1 MIPSTYGHFLK
12 SGKVSILK
20 RFPNAVAYFF
30 PSNFL
35 DSGSTVQCLQCG
47 YLPACSKSSHTRGFF
62 LLLYSIHKTRR
73 TEREHE
79 DIIVA
84 YLGHPHYTLWQQG
97 RCKHV
102 IHPCEEIQPF
112 HRPEASLRELERYS
126 YFLPFRATLIDN
138 KIAVARQLVM
148 KC

>member
-1 MIPSTYGHFLK
+1 MLLLI
-12 SGKVSILK
+12 
-20 RFPNAVAYFF
+20 FF
-30 PSNFL
+30 PLISWIQA
-35 DSGSTVQCLQCG
+35 VQYSVCNVGIFQ
-47 YLPACSKSSHTRGFF
+47 PAPKAHIQGFF
-62 LLLYSIHKTRR
+62 FFLLYSIHKMRR

-97 RCKHV
+97 RYKHV